1 MKLKI
6 GLATLIAVISV
17 TGVAVAAT
25 GGIHV
30 FGIDLPVAT
39 PASSSA
45 LKLDSNLAKID
56 CWAVTGGSHGA
67 SCATA
72 ADAPGIP
79 GLPGIPQLPSLPSLP
94 LPGLPGV
101 PSLPNLPGLPGLP
114 SACTAGLPVGIPAP
128 AGTLKVA
135 TDTLKTVENTVKGA
149 LPNLSVPNV
158 PLPVQLPVSLP
169 SISGVPS
176 PTSLLSRELGCAT
189 SSTAPASVPEM
200 CKVTA
205 PGLPVAL
212 PVGGDL
218 VGTIAKD
225 VKNLTGQSIA
235 AAGGAAGLNCSLD
248 PSKIQAPSV
257 AAPSLPK
264 VNLPKLPALPGVP
277 SVGLPTLPGLPGL
290 SGLPVGDPL
299 GTVTGVLDDV
309 LSIVGAPS
317 CSASGSASGGGL
329 LSGVLGSL
337 SASATC

>member
-176 PTSLLSRELGCAT
+176 PTSLIAKELACGT
-189 SSTAPASVPEM
+189 TSTAPASVPEM
-200 CKVTA
+200 CKVSV
-205 PGLPVAL
+205 PGLPSAVPSAA
-212 PVGGDL
+212 GDL
-218 VGTIAKD
+218 VGTIVKD
-225 VKNLTGQSIA
+225 AKNLTGQSIA
-235 AAGGAAGLNCSLD
+235 AAGGAAGLNCSVD
-248 PSKIQAPSV
+248 PSKIQAPN
-257 AAPSLPK
+257 ATLPK
-264 VNLPKLPALPGVP
+264 VGLPSLPGVP
-277 SVGLPTLPGLPGL
+277 KIGLPTLPGLPGL